1 MVFNLHAHNSFGIN
15 LLSTKPSPYPYRA
28 FLTSN
33 VHSHESEMLRSTFDT
48 NNVLSPRTA
57 FHLHS
62 VHQSRL
68 IGDLDDPL
76 HINSYNPIHNYRATK
91 LIWHSENKLKRVI
104 QVEEESKRFGEFE
117 DSLGES
123 STGVGD
129 GGRVPCEATRLVAR
143 TSVVGA
149 AIRRAGNRERASF
162 ALEMETHEVRCK
174 RRISFAY
181 GAGGQQTA
189 SVARRNAR
197 ERNRVKQVNNGFATL
212 RAHIPVSVT
221 AALGG
226 QTQRPAPGSAASKKL
241 SKVETLRMAVE
252 YIRSLQQLLDGH
264 VSSTTPPPSSSS
276 PVSMPSPRCSEASS
290 SPPPSSYNSDS
301 APGQTSVPSYHH
313 YHHVQPM
320 SPEDEELLDVISWW
334 QQTQ

>member
-1 MVFNLHAHNSFGIN
+1 MG
-15 LLSTKPSPYPYRA
+15 
-28 FLTSN
+28 
-33 VHSHESEMLRSTFDT
+33 
-48 NNVLSPRTA
+48 
-57 FHLHS
+57 
-62 VHQSRL
+62 
-68 IGDLDDPL
+68 
-76 HINSYNPIHNYRATK
+76 
-91 LIWHSENKLKRVI
+91 
-104 QVEEESKRFGEFE
+104 
-117 DSLGES
+117 
-123 STGVGD
+123 
-129 GGRVPCEATRLVAR
+129 GGRCAGGWRGATSGVVGGVACR
-143 TSVVGA
+143 ARPRAERRALSVEGA
-149 AIRRAGNRERASF
+149 AIKRAGNWQRASF

-181 GAGGQQTA
+181 GGQQTA

-252 YIRSLQQLLDGH
+252 YIRSLQQLLDGQV
-264 VSSTTPPPSSSS
+264 VSPPPSSSS
-276 PVSMPSPRCSEASS
+276 PVSMASPHCSEASS

-301 APGQTSVPSYHH
+301 APGQTSVPSYNH